1 MWVGFLGIYFAVV
14 VVVVVVVVVM
24 EEWLPLAKIPETEYT
39 F

>member
-14 VVVVVVVVVM
+14 VVVVVVVVM
-24 EEWLPLAKIPETEYT
+24 EEWLPLAKIPGTEYT

>member
-1 MWVGFLGIYFAVV
+1 MWVGFLGIYFA
-14 VVVVVVVVVM
+14 VVVVVVVVM

>member
-14 VVVVVVVVVM
+14 VVVVVVMVM

>member
-1 MWVGFLGIYFAVV
+1 MWVGFLGIYFA

>member
-1 MWVGFLGIYFAVV
+1 MWVGFLGIYFAV